1 MLAFKAAACENLYD
15 DQTVGVMGGVNFGS
29 SLTLSTMKPNP
40 PPDRSQLPESVLD
53 LRVKLNNIETSL
65 TKDEREAVDD
75 FRRVANY
82 MSTAMIY
89 LKGNTLMETPLKK
102 EDIKPRLLG
111 HFGTGPGLVLI
122 YAHLK

>member
-1 MLAFKAAACENLYD
+1 
-15 DQTVGVMGGVNFGS
+15 
-29 SLTLSTMKPNP
+29 MKPNP
-40 PPDRSQLPESVLD
+40 PPDRSQLPDSVLD
-53 LRVKLNNIETSL
+53 LGVKLSNICIDNSL
-65 TKDEREAVDD
+65 TKEECEAVDD

-89 LKGNTLMETPLKK
+89 LRRNTLLETPLKK

>member
-1 MLAFKAAACENLYD
+1 MAFAY
-15 DQTVGVMGGVNFGS
+15 S
-29 SLTLSTMKPNP
+29 PPLTLATMKPNP
-40 PPDRSQLPESVLD
+40 PPDRSQLLDSILD
-53 LRVKLNNIETSL
+53 LRVKLNNIDNSL
-65 TKDEREAVDD
+65 TKEECDALDD

-89 LKGNTLMETPLKK
+89 LRGNTLLETPLKK